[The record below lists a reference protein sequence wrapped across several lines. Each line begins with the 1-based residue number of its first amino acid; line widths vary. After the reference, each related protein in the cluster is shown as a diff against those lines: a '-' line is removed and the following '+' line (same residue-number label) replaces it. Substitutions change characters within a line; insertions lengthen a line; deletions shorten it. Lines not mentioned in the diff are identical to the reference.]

1 MTEAGQGR
9 HVVVFGGAG
18 YIGSALCRQLLKAGW
33 RVTAFDRLLFG
44 EHGVEELKAES
55 GFTLHRGDLR
65 QLSEVSAVLEDDV
78 DAVVLLAAL
87 VGEKACDLDPRE
99 TGDTN
104 FIGAKLVAE
113 ACKYYGIRR
122 LIFASTDSAYGIQE
136 GEMFEDS
143 PVDPISLYARLK
155 MEAEGEL
162 LALQTDA
169 FHPTVLRMAT
179 IYGYSPRMRFDLVIN
194 ILSLHAWANGRIK
207 VFGGE
212 QWRPLVHVE
221 DAARAYVMA
230 LDAEVERVAG
240 EVFNVGSNEQNFQVG
255 ILGEMVAEV
264 FPGLEIET
272 IPEAPDLRDYR
283 VNFDKIKR
291 VLGYEVQWQIPAGIA
306 GIRDALDQGLIASY
320 EDRKYYNA

>member
-1 MTEAGQGR
+1 MTEGGRGR

-18 YIGSALCRQLLKAGW
+18 YIGSHLCRQLLAAGW

-44 EHGVEELKAES
+44 EHGVADLKGDAH
-55 GFTLHRGDLR
+55 FTLCRGDLR
-65 QLSEVSAVLEDDV
+65 NLAEVSAVLERDV

-87 VGEKACDLDPRE
+87 VGEPACDLDPRE

-113 ACKYYGIRR
+113 TCKYYGIPRM
-122 LIFASTDSAYGIQE
+122 IFASTDSAYGIQE

-143 PVDPISLYARLK
+143 PVNPISLYARLK
-155 MEAEGEL
+155 MEIEGEL
-162 LALQTDA
+162 LGLGTGR

-194 ILSLHAWANGRIK
+194 ILTLHAWKSGKIK

-221 DAARAYVMA
+221 DAARAYVMT
-230 LDAEVERVAG
+230 LDADPGLVAG
-240 EVFNVGSNEQNFQVG
+240 EVFNVGSNAQNHQIG
-255 ILGEMVAEV
+255 TLGKMVAEV
-264 FPGLEIET
+264 FPSLEIET

-283 VNFDKIKR
+283 VNFDKIHR
-291 VLGYEVQWQIPAGIA
+291 VLGYEVEWEITAGIA
-306 GIRDALDQGLIASY
+306 GIRDALDQGLVANP
-320 EDRKYYNA
+320 DDGKYYNA